1 MENQFFNFKNT
12 IKEFLKLDEEIRG
25 LAKAKASRMK
35 LRDKLSKSIM
45 EYYKKNQIHSLD
57 VNEYNTKQQLALVE
71 SERHPAVNQ
80 NFLRNALAKYCN
92 NDQIV
97 NNMIDHILEER
108 DHTSKVSFKLKRI
121 IPNNKKKK
129 GAEPEFDAMSLVK
142 EDESTK
148 IKNRFAILADFAIIK
163 DGIEPL
169 EKNDMEIIMNK
180 ITNDD
185 NNKNIE
191 KTRKVEEEKEREKE
205 KIRKLEEE
213 KIRKIEEEKIRKLE
227 EEKIRKIEEEKSKKI
242 KQEQEKT
249 RKIEQEKEKTR
260 GIEENEYDDD
270 DEEDEVDLDNIPE
283 ENTGYSDEP
292 PSIDI
297 EIEKGNT
304 LKNIICQKLDQM
316 NQKEFIGSIPVPIK
330 KQTTQTQQTS
340 IQQPQLKQQSL
351 LMLNELENKAVQS
364 FNILKN
370 YSKNNPILYNW
381 LQIQQEKIKY
391 IKTKEQIKT
400 EQFNIFMNNLNIKEK
415 ELDKHQ
421 FNNEINKLKLNII
434 NYITYKIK

>member
-129 GAEPEFDAMSLVK
+129 GTDPEFDAMSLVK

-191 KTRKVEEEKEREKE
+191 LQNQKNKEKTKKLEEEKT
-205 KIRKLEEE
+205 RKLEEE
-213 KIRKIEEEKIRKLE
+213 KTRKLE
-227 EEKIRKIEEEKSKKI
+227 E
-242 KQEQEKT
+242 EKT
-249 RKIEQEKEKTR
+249 RKIEQEREKDKETER
-260 GIEENEYDDD
+260 EENEDDD
-270 DEEDEVDLDNIPE
+270 EDEVDLDNIPE